1 MPCSCSQKKHSLLL
15 VAAAA
20 VGAAAAAGLMLGCAS
35 KKRQSAPALPTV
47 DHVVLERYVGT
58 WYEIARLPNRFQTQC
73 VRNVRAE
80 YTLADGGMRVRNS
93 CVQPSGKTRTATGFA
108 KVEPGSG
115 NARLS
120 VSFFRPFYGPYWV
133 LALDR
138 EYAWS
143 LVGSPDRKQLWI
155 LSRNP
160 HLPQDVQ
167 QRIIA
172 RAAEL
177 GFATEALLFTQQ
189 DEAAPVA
196 LQP

>member
-1 MPCSCSQKKHSLLL
+1 MPCSCSLKKSPWLL

-20 VGAAAAAGLMLGCAS
+20 LGAAATVGIMTGCAS
-35 KKRQSAPALPTV
+35 QKQQAKPALPTV
-47 DHVVLERYVGT
+47 DHVVLERYVGV

-73 VRNVRAE
+73 ARNVKAQ
-80 YTLADGGMRVRNS
+80 YTLVDGGMQVHNS
-93 CVQPSGKTRTATGFA
+93 CVQANGKTRTATGFA

-155 LSRNP
+155 LSRTP
-160 HLPQDVQ
+160 QLPPEVQ

-177 GFATEALLFTQQ
+177 GFATDALLFTPQ
-189 DEAAPVA
+189 DA
-196 LQP
+196 Q

>member
-1 MPCSCSQKKHSLLL
+1 MPCSCSLKKSPWLLL
-15 VAAAA
+15 TAAAL
-20 VGAAAAAGLMLGCAS
+20 GAAATAGIMAGCAS
-35 KKRQSAPALPTV
+35 QKRPQAPTLPTV
-47 DHVVLERYVGT
+47 DHVVLERYVGV

-73 VRNVRAE
+73 ARNIKAE
-80 YTLADGGMRVRNS
+80 YQLVEGGMQVRNS
-93 CVQPSGKTRTATGFA
+93 CVQANGKTRSATGFA

-115 NARLS
+115 NARLR

-155 LSRNP
+155 LSRTP

-177 GFATEALLFTQQ
+177 GFATESLLFTPQ
-189 DEAAPVA
+189 DA
-196 LQP
+196 LPE